1 MDQPTYPIS
10 VGQMPRTDPEARRAE
25 GDRWVSLR
33 SLRNQPHVSA
43 QFAQET
49 PAPAA
54 QEQPAAPAAPA
65 RPASRSLYLAVVQH
79 HEQARR
85 LAQAWDARS
94 YAVAAVPAGPPPEL
108 ALQAADAAE
117 VGN

>member
-33 SLRNQPHVSA
+33 SLRNQPHISA
-43 QFAQET
+43 QFAQEA

-79 HEQARR
+79 HEQAMPR
-85 LAQAWDARS
+85 LHIRKH
-94 YAVAAVPAGPPPEL
+94 GRF
-108 ALQAADAAE
+108 
-117 VGN
+117 